1 MTSEKT
7 GARRR
12 YSQELKAQ
20 ILAQCEVLG
29 ASVAKVAMAHGIN
42 ANVVHG
48 WRKLAREGAGT
59 VAAPVTP
66 AFVPLLIESNREP
79 PVVTQPDARHCVE
92 IELRRGSVSMKLAW
106 PTSAAA
112 DLAVWTRE
120 LLK

>member
-7 GARRR
+7 GGRRR

-20 ILAQCEVLG
+20 ILAQCDAPG

-48 WRKLAREGAGT
+48 WRKIAREGGGV

-66 AFVPLLIESNREP
+66 AFVPLMIESNREP
-79 PVVTQPDARHCVE
+79 VVPQTGEQPSVE
-92 IELRRGSVSMKLAW
+92 IELRRGSVLMKLAW